1 MINMCYS
8 SANVRLCGLQS
19 CAAAAAAAAS
29 FTNKSQLKVWTEHLV
44 SDNLRGDLDMDICN
58 NTPVTFLF
66 LG

>member
-19 CAAAAAAAAS
+19 CAAAAAAS

-44 SDNLRGDLDMDICN
+44 SGNLRGDLDMDICN
-58 NTPVTFLF
+58 NTPVTFPF